1 MNARQ
6 LEALARKLDEWEA
19 LSRSATTPPWKP
31 TPGEDIGKDWLIGSL
46 GNSGV
51 DGHDWLITTDGVH
64 ASELLGD
71 ARTDAHFIAEA
82 RTAMPIL
89 LRITRAFVAE
99 KLAEAEGEGPNGED
113 ETRDS

>member
-6 LEALARKLDEWEA
+6 LQALARKLNEWEA
-19 LSRSATTPPWKP
+19 LARGATTPPWKAS
-31 TPGEDIGKDWLIGSL
+31 PGEDIGKDWLIGSL
-46 GNSGV
+46 GASGS
-51 DGHDWLITTDGVH
+51 DGHDWLVTTDGVH

-71 ARTDAHFIAEA
+71 AKTDAEFIAEA

-99 KLAEAEGEGPNGED
+99 KLAEAEGEGRRGDD
-113 ETRDS
+113 ETT